1 MIGQLFK
8 LRAGKLAGDIRMLC
22 WRARTC
28 TSRQSLVLGEA
39 LLQVDVEPRS
49 VCLIQVGLRSVRSV
63 GALLQTSQ
71 MGAELEIGLLS
82 AFNLATF
89 PLIYF
94 FTFLYYTD
102 TVSTSL
108 VLLMYLFHLYG
119 HNFLSAA
126 SGFIAVTVRQTNI
139 IWVGFILLK
148 IVENVLKDKAIAY
161 KRKVTPQT
169 LRSSKYFQILIL
181 TIQQSWKSGFSS
193 FSALIIDILHESSLF
208 IIVCLSFVTFVI
220 WNGSI
225 VVGDKN
231 AHQAV
236 LNFPQ
241 LFYFSLFTL
250 CFCFP
255 YFITFTPTFFHWCVA
270 NKKSLA
276 IISLICV
283 LIVGFNTHVHPYL
296 LADNRHYTFY
306 IWKRVFERHFLF
318 KYMLIPFY
326 VFGLFAGF
334 QILKNTSVTYCAF
347 YIFCFMLCLV
357 PQKLLEFRYFILPYL
372 FLRLQIPQS
381 SWWPL
386 IIEFFIYT
394 AVNALTI
401 YLFLSR
407 TFIWADSPELQRFL
421 W

>member
-1 MIGQLFK
+1 MSCLSSDDNIEEEEL
-8 LRAGKLAGDIRMLC
+8 LPLAAVLEEEEHSGGDWDPKITTLPG
-22 WRARTC
+22 
-28 TSRQSLVLGEA
+28 LY
-39 LLQVDVEPRS
+39 LL
-49 VCLIQVGLRSVRSV
+49 SV
-63 GALLQTSQ
+63 GALTPLTAVLGRDLCNVYFLRFTNLVGCFINFYILYGIQQ
-71 MGAELEIGLLS
+71 KLHPGKKEIGLLS

-126 SGFIAVTVRQTNI
+126 SGFIAVIVRQTNI

-161 KRKVTPQT
+161 KRKVTPPT

-193 FSALIIDILHESSLF
+193 FSALIVDILHES
-208 IIVCLSFVTFVI
+208 
-220 WNGSI
+220 
-225 VVGDKN
+225 
-231 AHQAV
+231 
-236 LNFPQ
+236 
-241 LFYFSLFTL
+241 
-250 CFCFP
+250 
-255 YFITFTPTFFHWCVA
+255 
-270 NKKSLA
+270 
-276 IISLICV
+276 
-283 LIVGFNTHVHPYL
+283 
-296 LADNRHYTFY
+296 
-306 IWKRVFERHFLF
+306 
-318 KYMLIPFY
+318 
-326 VFGLFAGF
+326 
-334 QILKNTSVTYCAF
+334 
-347 YIFCFMLCLV
+347 
-357 PQKLLEFRYFILPYL
+357 
-372 FLRLQIPQS
+372 LQIPQS

-421 W
+421 WINNL